1 MDEHVL
7 RTVLR
12 LDKPVALLRVKPLHS
27 TDTHRA
33 SLTRK
38 FWSDAL
44 AGSDHISIWG
54 SAVRLLASLP
64 AGPCPYRNTI
74 TLKWAPRRGSTTILR
89 RRVTNLRRSGKSP
102 RPITGARSQLSRQP
116 RL

>member
-74 TLKWAPRRGSTTILR
+74 TLKWAPQCRSTTILQQR
-89 RRVTNLRRSGKSP
+89 
-102 RPITGARSQLSRQP
+102 AQLSRRGRESSAAP
-116 RL
+116 G